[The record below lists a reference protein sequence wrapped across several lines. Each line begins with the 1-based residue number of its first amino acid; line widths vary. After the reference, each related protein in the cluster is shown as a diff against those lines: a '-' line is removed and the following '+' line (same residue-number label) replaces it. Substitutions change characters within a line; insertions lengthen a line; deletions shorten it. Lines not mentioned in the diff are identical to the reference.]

1 MYHKTKTELYASG
14 SNQKWCSFKNALS
27 EHMSCSSTRNGGQFH
42 MKSLQHKF
50 MEERRNARNN
60 AVNVNVVSAGIE
72 VCKLKAAASQFE
84 AIIAFLSFCQADV
97 GNIGHGR

>member
-1 MYHKTKTELYASG
+1 
-14 SNQKWCSFKNALS
+14 
-27 EHMSCSSTRNGGQFH
+27 
-42 MKSLQHKF
+42 

-72 VCKLKAAASQFE
+72 VCKMKAAASQFE

>member
-1 MYHKTKTELYASG
+1 
-14 SNQKWCSFKNALS
+14 
-27 EHMSCSSTRNGGQFH
+27 
-42 MKSLQHKF
+42 

-72 VCKLKAAASQFE
+72 VCKRKAAACQFE
-84 AIIAFLSFCQADV
+84 AMVAFLSFCQPDV